1 MAEQVE
7 KIQEKLET
15 MPEKLETKPE
25 KIEELKTESEPA
37 PAVVV
42 EPVEP
47 RRSQGCL
54 LPQKRG
60 RPAGAKDR
68 APRKKKVDIIEE
80 PIAEPIVEPI
90 VEPVPKKAKKAS
102 LPRLDADFEKNE
114 IVLPPPP
121 SPRTVLREASRHIL
135 ELKRLESSSRR
146 ANLYEM
152 YSRNLHRL

>member
-47 RRSQGCL
+47 K
-54 LPQKRG
+54 KRG

-114 IVLPPPP
+114 IVLPPPA

>member
-7 KIQEKLET
+7 TIQEKLET

-25 KIEELKTESEPA
+25 KVEKNAELKTESEPA

-47 RRSQGCL
+47 K
-54 LPQKRG
+54 KRG

-80 PIAEPIVEPI
+80 PIAEPTVEPI
-90 VEPVPKKAKKAS
+90 VEPVPQKAKKAS

-135 ELKRLESSSRR
+135 ELKRLEGSSRR

>member
-7 KIQEKLET
+7 TIQEKLET

-25 KIEELKTESEPA
+25 KVEKNAELKTESEPA

-47 RRSQGCL
+47 KK
-54 LPQKRG
+54 PG

-80 PIAEPIVEPI
+80 PIAEPTVEPI
-90 VEPVPKKAKKAS
+90 VEPVPQKAKKAS